1 VPVQLVPEGTPGAA
15 VVAVKRVEE
24 LGFYNLGRD
33 QLAEKVGLTGPKTTA
48 MIRFLKLKSDSD
60 SYKEITIGKSKFDR
74 YSQKAI
80 STIKEALTQH
90 DISEIW
96 KTHGIR

>member
-1 VPVQLVPEGTPGAA
+1 VQLVPEGTPGAA
-15 VVAVKRVEE
+15 IVAVKRVEE

-33 QLAEKVGLTGPKTTA
+33 QLADKVGLTGPKTTA
-48 MIRFLKLKSDSD
+48 MIRFLKLKSDPE

-80 STIKEALTQH
+80 STIREALTQH
-90 DISEIW
+90 TISEIW